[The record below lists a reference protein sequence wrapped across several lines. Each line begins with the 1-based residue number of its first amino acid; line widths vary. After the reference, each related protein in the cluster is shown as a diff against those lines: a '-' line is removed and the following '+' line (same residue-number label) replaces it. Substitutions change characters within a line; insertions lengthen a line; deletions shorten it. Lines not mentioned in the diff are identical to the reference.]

1 MGLLDDDVRPPM
13 PARGKWY
20 GPARGFQVNENFE
33 DLQNLGHKENSQ
45 DFSDSPFADRRE
57 DERAEGDA

>member
-1 MGLLDDDVRPPM
+1 M

-20 GPARGFQVNENFE
+20 GPARGFQANENFE
-33 DLQNLGHKENSQ
+33 DLQNLGRKENSQ

-57 DERAEGDA
+57 DGRAEGDA